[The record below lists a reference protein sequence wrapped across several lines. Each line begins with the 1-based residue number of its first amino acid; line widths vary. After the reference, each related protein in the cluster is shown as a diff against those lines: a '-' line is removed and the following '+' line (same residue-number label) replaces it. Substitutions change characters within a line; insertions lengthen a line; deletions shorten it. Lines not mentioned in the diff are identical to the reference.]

1 MGPRTSRED
10 AGNMEEMQ
18 PWTVLAPKANM
29 GQCVE
34 RDPPPFPASRILL
47 THPVSRE
54 PWKQQLE
61 SVSHN
66 TEQEGKAG
74 MKGK

>member
-18 PWTVLAPKANM
+18 PWTVLPPKANM

-34 RDPPPFPASRILL
+34 RDSPPFPASRILL

-74 MKGK
+74 IKGK